1 MASVATQRPEADSGI
16 TSDVRT
22 LSDEKKAA
30 IRSDALSV

>member
-22 LSDEKKAA
+22 LSDEKAA